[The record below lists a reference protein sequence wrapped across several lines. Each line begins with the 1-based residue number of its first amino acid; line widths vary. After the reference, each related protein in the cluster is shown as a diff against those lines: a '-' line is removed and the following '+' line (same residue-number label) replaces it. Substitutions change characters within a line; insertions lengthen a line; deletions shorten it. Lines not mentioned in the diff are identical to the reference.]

1 MADKTGVLVEG
12 AVDCHSREPTSAF
25 LNSGYARLDVAD
37 DSGLSRRR
45 RRPRKVVVYYFDSDD
60 DKDDPEATR
69 CGGGVSQREVCRGS
83 SGSKHPPLQGA
94 GTGVSEGDNS
104 PVVEKME
111 CPDVEELEGYSDG
124 NNSNVRSG
132 AAGTGAPAGAMM
144 TCCCNC
150 QAKKLV
156 SVDNPRIGSP
166 TPIGFFAFGMT
177 TLLYNVHNAKICQL
191 NMATMGLVVM
201 FGGLTQFLCGFF
213 ELINMNTL
221 GCTISTTYG
230 AFWMAT
236 AVLFLQPENAYV
248 TMGDHTYNGG
258 FFLLW
263 FFFAGTL
270 FASAFRSPFMCM
282 ALFFLVPLNFLLQSI
297 GYFADSATVA
307 KVAGY
312 EGIVVGALA
321 TYLGMAF
328 TLRDVYGRSL
338 LPILFQ
344 KNLRYVEW

>member
-1 MADKTGVLVEG
+1 MSDKVEVF
-12 AVDCHSREPTSAF
+12 AEAEVVNAREPRSTAAQRCSSAAPHPQP
-25 LNSGYARLDVAD
+25 S
-37 DSGLSRRR
+37 SRPRPRR
-45 RRPRKVVVYYFDSDD
+45 GPRKVVVYYFDSDSD
-60 DKDDPEATR
+60 SAAEAGADCEEVAAMAAKREADEVADGMDEFTNSGRSNSQMEVVQRRHVR
-69 CGGGVSQREVCRGS
+69 C
-83 SGSKHPPLQGA
+83 
-94 GTGVSEGDNS
+94 
-104 PVVEKME
+104 
-111 CPDVEELEGYSDG
+111 
-124 NNSNVRSG
+124 RSCACAATAG
-132 AAGTGAPAGAMM
+132 AATAP
-144 TCCCNC
+144 
-150 QAKKLV
+150 KPI
-156 SVDNPRIGSP
+156 SPENPRIGSP

-191 NMATMGLVVM
+191 NMATMGLVIM

-236 AVLFLQPENAYV
+236 AVLFLWPENAYV
-248 TMGDHTYNGG
+248 TMGDHSYTGG

-263 FFFAGTL
+263 FVFAGTL

-297 GYFADSATVA
+297 GYFADSDVVA
-307 KVAGY
+307 RVAGY
-312 EGIVVGALA
+312 EGIIVGALA

-344 KNLRYVEW
+344 KNMRCVEW

>member
-1 MADKTGVLVEG
+1 MADTAHVFSDADGIRT
-12 AVDCHSREPTSAF
+12 REPA
-25 LNSGYARLDVAD
+25 AEAAAAAAVVQP
-37 DSGLSRRR
+37 RR
-45 RRPRKVVVYYFDSDD
+45 RRPRKVVVYYFDSDV
-60 DKDDPEATR
+60 EE
-69 CGGGVSQREVCRGS
+69 QREDGVAAAKLS
-83 SGSKHPPLQGA
+83 PLPTLA
-94 GTGVSEGDNS
+94 
-104 PVVEKME
+104 
-111 CPDVEELEGYSDG
+111 ELEDMSHGGQSDSQLPLESG
-124 NNSNVRSG
+124 TRADGGRRHHRSAPT
-132 AAGTGAPAGAMM
+132 AADVMPTPSS
-144 TCCCNC
+144 
-150 QAKKLV
+150 QQQQQQQRPI
-156 SVDNPRIGSP
+156 SPDNPRIGSP

-177 TLLYNVHNAKICQL
+177 TLLYNVHNAKICKL
-191 NMATMGLVVM
+191 NMATMGLVIM

-236 AVLFLQPENAYV
+236 AVLFLWPENTYV
-248 TMGDHTYNGG
+248 TMGDHTFTGG

-263 FFFAGTL
+263 FVFAGTL
-270 FASAFRSPFMCM
+270 FASSFRTPFMCM

-297 GYFADSATVA
+297 GFFADSATVA
-307 KVAGY
+307 RVAGY

-344 KNLRYVEW
+344 KKLRYVEW

>member
-1 MADKTGVLVEG
+1 MADKSEVFADGVASG
-12 AVDCHSREPTSAF
+12 ASREPTHA
-25 LNSGYARLDVAD
+25 AD
-37 DSGLSRRR
+37 DEAVRRR
-45 RRPRKVVVYYFDSDD
+45 RRPRKVVVYYFDSDAEED
-60 DKDDPEATR
+60 TVLQRNSSNNNSRSREADKLDCPELA
-69 CGGGVSQREVCRGS
+69 
-83 SGSKHPPLQGA
+83 
-94 GTGVSEGDNS
+94 
-104 PVVEKME
+104 
-111 CPDVEELEGYSDG
+111 ELEGYSNG
-124 NNSNVRSG
+124 NTSIPP
-132 AAGTGAPAGAMM
+132 AASAACVC
-144 TCCCNC
+144 TC
-150 QAKKLV
+150 QERKPV
-156 SVDNPRIGSP
+156 SVANPRIGSP

-191 NMATMGLVVM
+191 NMATMGLVIM

-248 TMGDHTYNGG
+248 TMGDHTYTGG

-263 FFFAGTL
+263 FVFAGTL
-270 FASAFRSPFMCM
+270 AASAFKSPFMCM

-297 GYFADSATVA
+297 GYFADSTTVA

>member
-1 MADKTGVLVEG
+1 MADKDDVFAEG
-12 AVDCHSREPTSAF
+12 EVSCASREPT
-25 LNSGYARLDVAD
+25 NMMHDAD
-37 DSGLSRRR
+37 ACGVRRR
-45 RRPRKVVVYYFDSDD
+45 RRPRKVVVYYFDSDTEECGD
-60 DKDDPEATR
+60 DAVVHAREGNAVASTQRTHSGAKRRSAAGAAAGGLSECTSPEAD
-69 CGGGVSQREVCRGS
+69 
-83 SGSKHPPLQGA
+83 KL
-94 GTGVSEGDNS
+94 
-104 PVVEKME
+104 E
-111 CPDVEELEGYSDG
+111 CPALAELEGYSNG
-124 NNSNVRSG
+124 HASNTASHG
-132 AAGTGAPAGAMM
+132 AAAAAS
-144 TCCCNC
+144 CCCTC
-150 QAKKLV
+150 QARKPV

-236 AVLFLQPENAYV
+236 AVLFLQPENDYV
-248 TMGDHTYNGG
+248 AMGDHTYTGG

-297 GYFADSATVA
+297 GYFADSTTVA

-312 EGIVVGALA
+312 EGIIVGALA

-344 KNLRYVEW
+344 KNMRYVEW

>member
-1 MADKTGVLVEG
+1 MADSNTVFVKEEL
-12 AVDCHSREPTSAF
+12 DCASREPTHTTHGSD
-25 LNSGYARLDVAD
+25 ARLNNNVGESNAV
-37 DSGLSRRR
+37 RRR
-45 RRPRKVVVYYFDSDD
+45 RRPRRVVVYYFDSDAESD
-60 DKDDPEATR
+60 DQPDAPVNGIVPSSASK
-69 CGGGVSQREVCRGS
+69 RES
-83 SGSKHPPLQGA
+83 SGKGLGPNDSTTL
-94 GTGVSEGDNS
+94 EL
-104 PVVEKME
+104 EKME
-111 CPDVEELEGYSDG
+111 CPGLEELEQYSNG
-124 NNSNVRSG
+124 NNSDARLNTTATGEAATG
-132 AAGTGAPAGAMM
+132 AAM
-144 TCCCNC
+144 TAARSCCCCCNG
-150 QAKKLV
+150 QARKPV
-156 SVDNPRIGSP
+156 SVNNPRIGSP

-191 NMATMGLVVM
+191 NTATMGMVMM

-236 AVLFLQPENAYV
+236 AVLFIEPVNAYV
-248 TMGDHTYNGG
+248 AMSDHTYTGG

-282 ALFFLVPLNFLLQSI
+282 ALFFLVPVNFLLQSI
-297 GYFADSATVA
+297 GYFADSTTVA